1 MLVCSPCHEY
11 CLWGINNCYCNQGLI
26 DSALAVIIYTWYIVV
41 ESRVWNVAIINMI
54 VVLQK
59 SGSDMMI
66 RQIPVTGWERMLA
79 IDSQQNDIILP

>member
-1 MLVCSPCHEY
+1 M
-11 CLWGINNCYCNQGLI
+11 
-26 DSALAVIIYTWYIVV
+26 
-41 ESRVWNVAIINMI
+41 WNVAIINMI